1 MFVDIVGLLMETR
14 PDCVCHSP
22 FGKINIAGR
31 FKWQHGNGTLRKFM
45 YIVIEKVTNVINLS
59 SYDLSSLFFF
69 LNKIFDEKNVFTFNF
84 ESKTEN

>member
-1 MFVDIVGLLMETR
+1 
-14 PDCVCHSP
+14 
-22 FGKINIAGR
+22 
-31 FKWQHGNGTLRKFM
+31 M

-69 LNKIFDEKNVFTFNF
+69 LNKIFDEKNIFTFNF